1 MSSNV
6 FNQKLTFH
14 LLVQI
19 DLSGIQN
26 LELIQFIIFFGVG
39 EGGGELFIRIPTHLY
54 RF

>member
-6 FNQKLTFH
+6 FNQKLTFQ

-26 LELIQFIIFFGVG
+26 IAYTVYNIF
-39 EGGGELFIRIPTHLY
+39 GGGELFIRIPTHLY

>member
-6 FNQKLTFH
+6 FNQKLTFQ

-26 LELIQFIIFFGVG
+26 LAYTVYNIF
-39 EGGGELFIRIPTHLY
+39 GGGNSNPSL
-54 RF
+54 

>member
-6 FNQKLTFH
+6 FNQKLTFQ

-26 LELIQFIIFFGVG
+26 LAYTVCNFW
-39 EGGGELFIRIPTHLY
+39 GGGGRGIIYQNSNPSL
-54 RF
+54 

>member
-26 LELIQFIIFFGVG
+26 LEFTVYNIFW
-39 EGGGELFIRIPTHLY
+39 GGGGGRGIIYQNSNPSL
-54 RF
+54 